1 MYNVHIL
8 YNLSIITFS
17 GKLHIKSFF
26 SSKRVITTNGCHSP
40 FLERSDIRNLAS
52 EIWHQKSDIRDLAS
66 EIWHQKSDIKNLASE
81 IWHQRSDIR
90 NLTSETRSGFAQA
103 LTTLLIHLGNKSLYV
118 NQTIIV

>member
-40 FLERSDIRNLAS
+40 FLERSDIRNPAS

-81 IWHQRSDIR
+81 VWHQKSGIR
-90 NLTSETRSGFAQA
+90 NLTSEIWHQ
-103 LTTLLIHLGNKSLYV
+103 KSDVRNEIRLCPGAHDPFDPPEK
-118 NQTIIV
+118 

>member
-40 FLERSDIRNLAS
+40 FLERSDIINLAS

-81 IWHQRSDIR
+81 IWHQKSGIR
-90 NLTSETRSGFAQA
+90 NLTSE
-103 LTTLLIHLGNKSLYV
+103 I
-118 NQTIIV
+118 